1 MFNIFKSKSHFNT
14 VCTLCKQILGCNIKT
29 TNSSS
34 IEYFDSIRRY
44 FDNPHLINS
53 EKFLIATEVLL
64 KTFRSDIILTPIN
77 LDKEEKRV
85 GHMIENTIANICIKS
100 DDDPIKCFIWKY
112 IKSIFPEVIILG
124 ICPTFDGPCN
134 DISFLLELNGQ
145 KFILPI
151 EIKSTN
157 RYNMS
162 YLGDRCLTGPCG
174 MVFVVGYDFM
184 IKDNDLK
191 ITSIAI
197 IPWESANEFMKKTIN
212 KKKIFSSNSYRYI
225 HNYIDINREYYL
237 QSKNRWYGQRPSL
250 YDSIMNAKR
259 YNSNQYNNRYNN
271 NRYNNNRYNNN
282 RYNSSNINWRQR
294 RSILKSY

>member
-1 MFNIFKSKSHFNT
+1 MSNIFKSKLHFET
-14 VCTLCKQILGCNIKT
+14 VCELCKQILGCNIKT
-29 TNSSS
+29 TNSYS

-77 LDKEEKRV
+77 LDEEEKRV
-85 GHMIENTIANICIKS
+85 GHRIENIIANICINS

-157 RYNMS
+157 RHNMS
-162 YLGDRCLTGPCG
+162 YLGDSCLTGPCG

-184 IKDNDLK
+184 IKYNDLK

-197 IPWESANEFMKKTIN
+197 IPWESANKFMKNTIN

-225 HNYIDINREYYL
+225 HNFIDNDLEYYL
-237 QSKNRWYGQRPSL
+237 QSNNIWYGKRPSL
-250 YDSIMNAKR
+250 YDSIMKTKR
-259 YNSNQYNNRYNN
+259 YNTNQYNTNRYNTN
-271 NRYNNNRYNNN
+271 Q
-282 RYNSSNINWRQR
+282 YNSSNTNWRQR
-294 RSILKSY
+294 PSIVKSY